1 MAANAGRRRQAR
13 AALSRVPALLALVRK
28 IRGPVVQRIPVD
40 YRVDPQP
47 RYGYGKPA
55 HALLEQLIGRG
66 RQAYRETLQ
75 SFLQY
80 EQQLAAIPRAVHQAS
95 SDPFWDNAWFQGI
108 DIIALYPLVS
118 LRRPGRY
125 FEIGSG
131 QSTRVVRRAIS
142 DQKLATRIT
151 SLDPEPRTA
160 VDVICDEVV
169 RGRLED
175 CDVALITRLQPGDM
189 LFFDGSHRCFQNS
202 DVTVFFLEVLPQ
214 LSPGVLV
221 HVHDIFLPRDY
232 PPDWAERYYS
242 EQYLLG
248 TYLLA
253 RSPENLRIVLPN
265 AFVSEDEELRHA
277 LDPLWERPELV
288 GIIRHGASFWFES

>member
-1 MAANAGRRRQAR
+1 VRKTLRRQAK
-13 AALSRVPALLALVRK
+13 AVLSRVPALLALVRK
-28 IRGPVVQRIPVD
+28 IRGPIVQRIPVD

-47 RYGYGKPA
+47 RYGHGKPP
-55 HALLEQLIGRG
+55 HALLEQIIGRG
-66 RQAYRETLQ
+66 RRAYRETLQ

-80 EQQLAAIPRAVHQAS
+80 EQQLAAIPRTVDQTS
-95 SDPFWDNAWFQGI
+95 TDPFWDNAWFQGI
-108 DIIALYPLVS
+108 DIVALYSLVS
-118 LRRPGRY
+118 LRRPGCY

-131 QSTRVVRRAIS
+131 QSTRVVRRAIT
-142 DQKLATRIT
+142 DQQLATRIT
-151 SLDPEPRTA
+151 SLDPEPWTA
-160 VDVICDEVV
+160 VDVICDQVV

-175 CDVALITRLQPGDM
+175 YDLALITRLQPGDM

-202 DVTVFFLEVLPQ
+202 DVAVFFMEVLPQ

-221 HVHDIFLPRDY
+221 HLHDIFLPRDY

-253 RSPENLRIVLPN
+253 RGAESQRIVLPN
-265 AFVSEDEELRHA
+265 AFVSEDEQLRHA
-277 LDPLWERPELV
+277 LDPLWERPELA
-288 GIIRHGASFWFES
+288 GIERRGASFWFES